1 MWPAIL
7 AIRTQAL
14 QVGLCLLRCGVKL
27 LRSQPVGNRL
37 VLRTADLRFERP
49 ELAQASLKVREL
61 HLGNL
66 DGGCSCPPIHATLG
80 ATDLFAFC
88 GRRVA
93 RHKRRRGKQ
102 ASNPLKPAR
111 KPLPQFHKGWRFEK
125 SAFALGRPRPK
136 PPRPPRETNV
146 SLHVRSR
153 RARRSSGDWPM
164 AGGGAGNRNT
174 WWNTAEDGFAKHH
187 PDPRRLNLSN
197 GS

>member
-66 DGGCSCPPIHATLG
+66 DGGLLLPTNSRNP
-80 ATDLFAFC
+80 
-88 GRRVA
+88 RRNRSLRVL
-93 RHKRRRGKQ
+93 R
-102 ASNPLKPAR
+102 PAR
-111 KPLPQFHKGWRFEK
+111 RSAQAPAREASVQSAETGAEAATTIPQGV
-125 SAFALGRPRPK
+125 AFREIRLRLRPPTPQAAAPTARDQCLAPCSK
-136 PPRPPRETNV
+136 PPRPEIKR
-146 SLHVRSR
+146 
-153 RARRSSGDWPM
+153 
-164 AGGGAGNRNT
+164 
-174 WWNTAEDGFAKHH
+174 
-187 PDPRRLNLSN
+187 
-197 GS
+197 